1 VPRYVMRAAPDRDL
15 YVEWS
20 TETDGATCAGTWA
33 EMLEW
38 LLDEERRGQRPSRA
52 DALAAME
59 RADTTG
65 SSVTTRIGPGPLIGT
80 WDRESITVRAPHAI
94 GGNLPRGLLGE
105 YLDLLFDNPAAAER
119 LLIPFPWAH
128 ELDEVRD

>member
-1 VPRYVMRAAPDRDL
+1 MGRYVMRAAPDRDL

-20 TETDGATCAGTWA
+20 TVSDGAECAGTWA

-38 LLDEERRGQRPSRA
+38 LLGEERGGARPSRA

-65 SSVTTRIGPGPLIGT
+65 SSVQTRIGPGPLIGT
-80 WDRESITVRAPHAI
+80 WERESITVRHPHD
-94 GGNLPRGLLGE
+94 GTLPRGLLGE
-105 YLDLLFDNPAAAER
+105 YLDLLFDDPAAAER
-119 LLIPFPWAH
+119 LLEPFPRT
-128 ELDEVRD
+128 RDDNEGDK